1 MRIVIASQ
9 TYDPAVNGQGVFTI
23 HLAEGLAQAGH
34 DVMVLTPSER
44 LLPYR
49 TLRRGVRV
57 QAITA
62 IPLGSPKTD
71 LQVTPLPILQVGH
84 LLDEFKPDIVH
95 IQDHYPLCQGVVPA
109 ALKRGLPLIG
119 TNHFLPEN
127 MIPYVPL
134 FSRSRPLRGF
144 LERRLWKNVLDVF
157 NQLDM
162 VTTPTETAARILR
175 QYGARVRVRAVSCG
189 VDLERFSPDV
199 RVNKAE
205 MRARYGLDPERT
217 VLLYVGRL
225 SREKRIDLLIR
236 AVHQLDRDALQLGIA
251 GQGRRAKAL
260 KTLAE
265 QLDLG
270 QRVVFTGYVPA
281 QDLPALLNSID
292 IFAMPSEAELQ
303 SIATLEAMGTGRP
316 VLAADAQALPELVE
330 NGVNGYLFKA
340 GDADDAA
347 RRIGQLTD
355 EREYWPAMGAASLT
369 LVRPHSLGNTL
380 LRYEDLYRSL
390 GRAIQPIVL
399 SRSLFER

>member
-23 HLAEGLAQAGH
+23 HLAEGLAQAGYQ
-34 DVMVLTPSER
+34 VMVLTPSER

-49 TLRRGVRV
+49 TSRRGVLV

-71 LQVTPLPILQVGH
+71 LQVTPLPIIQVGR
-84 LLDEFKPDIVH
+84 LLDEFEPDIVH

-127 MIPYVPL
+127 MIPYVPIV
-134 FSRSRPLRGF
+134 SRSEVLRGF
-144 LERRLWKNVLDVF
+144 LDRRLWEKVLGVF
-157 NQLDM
+157 NRLDM
-162 VTTPTETAARILR
+162 ITTPTETAATLLR
-175 QYGARVRVRAVSCG
+175 QHGAQVNVRTVSCG
-189 VDLERFSPDV
+189 VDLDRFSPDFG
-199 RVNKAE
+199 VNKAE

-236 AVHQLDRDALQLGIA
+236 AVHQLDRDDLQLAIA
-251 GQGRRAKAL
+251 GQGMRAKAL
-260 KTLAE
+260 KALAE

-281 QDLPALLNSID
+281 EDLPALLNSID
-292 IFAMPSEAELQ
+292 IFAMPSDAELQ

-316 VLAADAQALPELVE
+316 VLAADAKALPELVE

-347 RRIGQLTD
+347 RRMAQLID
-355 EREYWPAMGAASLT
+355 GREYWPAMGAASLT

-380 LRYEDLYRSL
+380 RHYEDLYRLL

-399 SRSLFER
+399 GQSLFER